1 MHYSM
6 AAEGVLGSQNN
17 GKRQHKRTVQQ
28 QDPAARKA
36 RVWSG

>member
-17 GKRQHKRTVQQ
+17 GKGQYKKTAQQ
-28 QDPAARKA
+28 QDPSAHKPQ
-36 RVWSG
+36 VWSG